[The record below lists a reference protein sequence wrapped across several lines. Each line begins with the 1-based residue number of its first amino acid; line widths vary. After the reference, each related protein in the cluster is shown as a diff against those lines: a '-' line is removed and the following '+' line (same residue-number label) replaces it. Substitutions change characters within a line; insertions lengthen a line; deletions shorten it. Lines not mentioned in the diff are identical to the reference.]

1 MRTGSNHRVFIGL
14 GTNLGDRLANLQA
27 AIQSLLPKVHLSAVS
42 PIYETPPWGV
52 LDQPDF
58 LNQVIEAETELY
70 PSELLK
76 FLKQIEKQLG
86 RVASVRYGPRLID
99 LDILLYDEWILD
111 LPDLTIPHPQ
121 MENRAFVLF
130 PLANLAPDLRHPVS
144 GKTIQQLLDAWL
156 IENDPTGIELF
167 IDDK

>member
-1 MRTGSNHRVFIGL
+1 MRTGSKHWVFIGL

-27 AIQSLLPKVHLSAVS
+27 AIQSLAPKVHLSAVS
-42 PIYETPPWGV
+42 PIYKTPPWGV

-58 LNQVIEAETELY
+58 LNQVIEAETELS

-99 LDILLYDEWILD
+99 LDILLYDELILD
-111 LPDLTIPHPQ
+111 MPGLTIPHPQ
-121 MENRAFVLF
+121 LEKRAFVLF

-144 GKTIQQLLDAWL
+144 GKTMKQLLDAWL
-156 IENDPTGIELF
+156 IENDPAGIELF
-167 IDDK
+167 VDNK